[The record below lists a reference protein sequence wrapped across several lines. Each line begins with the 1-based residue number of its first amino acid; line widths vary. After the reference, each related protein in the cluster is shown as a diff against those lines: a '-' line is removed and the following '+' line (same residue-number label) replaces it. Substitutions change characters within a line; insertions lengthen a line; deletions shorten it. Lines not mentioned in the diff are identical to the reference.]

1 MTKLILRRILFF
13 IPVLFV
19 TVTIVFFLVRLTPG
33 GPFDGE
39 KVFPE
44 SVKKRI
50 EEKYLLNAPLHKQ
63 YFHYLWG
70 LCRGD
75 LGVSLNKPMRSVT
88 EWIMLRFPVSLELGF
103 YSLLVALGFG
113 LCAGLLAAS
122 RPNSSR
128 DYIPMSLAMAGICI
142 PRFVLGPLLVLIFG
156 IWLEVLPVEGWYG
169 PSHRVL
175 PSLTMGAVYAAYI
188 ARLCRG
194 GMLEVMAQDFIR
206 TARSKGMSEA
216 RVVLRHALRG
226 GIQPVVTFMGP
237 AAAGLLAGSFVVE
250 TIFRVPGLGREFI
263 QAAIN
268 RDYTMVLGT
277 VLFFAFLILL
287 FNLIADI
294 AQAWLDPRVRR
305 M

>member
-1 MTKLILRRILFF
+1 MKG
-13 IPVLFV
+13 
-19 TVTIVFFLVRLTPG
+19 PG
-33 GPFDGE
+33 ERKRSG
-39 KVFPE
+39 
-44 SVKKRI
+44 VKKRI

-63 YFHYLWG
+63 YFHYLAG

-103 YSLLVALGFG
+103 WSLLVALGFG
-113 LCAGLLAAS
+113 LTAGLLAAS
-122 RPNSSR
+122 RPNSAR

-142 PRFVLGPLLVLIFG
+142 PRFVLGPLLVLIFS
-156 IWLEVLPVEGWYG
+156 IWFEILPVEGWYG
-169 PSHRVL
+169 PEHRVL
-175 PSLTMGAVYAAYI
+175 PALTMGAVYAAYI

-206 TARSKGMSEA
+206 TARSKGLSEA
-216 RVVLRHALRG
+216 RVVLRHGLRG

-237 AAAGLLAGSFVVE
+237 ALAGLLAGSFIVE

-263 QAAIN
+263 QAAVN

-294 AQAWLDPRVRR
+294 LQAWLDPRVRR